1 MDKDKL
7 TPEAALAAVRV
18 LNEYFSTRDYE
29 FADAA
34 SFAKHTVR
42 TAMSG
47 TIPCAFDEEV

>member
-7 TPEAALAAVRV
+7 TPEAAMAAVRV
-18 LNEYFSTRDYE
+18 LEEYFSTRDYD

-42 TAMSG
+42 VAMSG
-47 TIPCAFDEEV
+47 TVPCAFDEDV